1 MTRPSSAEIERA
13 IERAWELLDESAP
26 GEVAGLLRPLL
37 ERGVNRR
44 DQRADLHHLLGA
56 ACEDLGDRDGMV
68 AEWLE
73 ARRLDV
79 KDDAAGGTLSD
90 AEFARVVQD
99 ALDELPPP
107 ILERLRNVPVIADDR
122 PSEEMVR
129 DGTDPRILGLF
140 HGLSMPRESTLGP
153 AYPDTIHLFQRN
165 IERVSADERELRE
178 EIRVTVLH
186 ETAHYFGFD
195 EDELRRLGLG

>member
-1 MTRPSSAEIERA
+1 MTEPSPAEIESA
-13 IERAWELLDESAP
+13 IDRAWELLDADAP
-26 GEVAGLLRPLL
+26 GEVTGLLRPLL
-37 ERGVNRR
+37 ERGVG
-44 DQRADLHHLLGA
+44 DLDDRADLHHLLGM
-56 ACEDLGDRDGMV
+56 ACEDLGERDGMV

-79 KDDAAGGTLSD
+79 EGDAEARELGD
-90 AEFARVVQD
+90 AEFARIVQD
-99 ALDELPPP
+99 ALDELPPAL
-107 ILERLRNVPVIADDR
+107 LERLRNVPLIADDR

-140 HGLSMPRESTLGP
+140 HGLSMPHESTLGP

-165 IERVSADERELRE
+165 IEQVTADERELRE

>member
-1 MTRPSSAEIERA
+1 VTEPSPAEIESA
-13 IERAWELLDESAP
+13 IDRAWKLLDADAP
-26 GEVAGLLRPLL
+26 GQVAGLLRPLL
-37 ERGVNRR
+37 ERGVA
-44 DQRADLHHLLGA
+44 DLDDRADLHHLLGV
-56 ACEDLGDRDGMV
+56 ACEDLGERDGMV

-73 ARRLDV
+73 VRRLDV
-79 KDDAAGGTLSD
+79 EGDAEARELGD
-90 AEFARVVQD
+90 EFARIVQD
-99 ALDELPPP
+99 ALDELPPAL
-107 ILERLRNVPVIADDR
+107 LERLRNVPLIADDR

-140 HGLSMPRESTLGP
+140 HGLSMPHETTLGP

-165 IERVSADERELRE
+165 IERVTADERELRE